1 MPMEFYVILVGVG
14 VVALAWLLLRFG
26 KIIARWAL
34 ILGVLA
40 AVIALGLAALEHA
53 RATRTAVKAATV
65 AGAGAAGMSVL
76 AVILAVLLACAVGVA
91 GYFWLRVRRLERRAD
106 WVPGPNVQWT
116 RTNTPPPSPSGGSET
131 WLPILMGQMMA
142 LQQMLVGL
150 FAGSKS
156 SQQRRPRQREAW
168 NVSQPTPHYDLLSHF
183 PFTGD
188 RQEEAGSPW
197 GDWDD
202 APWESDEIL
211 EGELWD
217 E

>member
-34 ILGVLA
+34 IFGVLV
-40 AVIALGLAALEHA
+40 AVIAFGLAALEHA

-65 AGAGAAGMSVL
+65 AGAGAAGMSAL
-76 AVILAVLLACAVGVA
+76 AVVLAVLLACAVGVA

-150 FAGSKS
+150 FAADGIKRH
-156 SQQRRPRQREAW
+156 QRSRQYW
-168 NVSQPTPHYDLLSHF
+168 NASQPTPHYDLTSPF

-188 RQEEAGSPW
+188 GQEEAGSPW

>member
-1 MPMEFYVILVGVG
+1 MPIEFYVILVGVG

-26 KIIARWAL
+26 KIIARWTL

-76 AVILAVLLACAVGVA
+76 AVILAILLACAVGVA
-91 GYFWLRVRRLERRAD
+91 GYFWLRVRRLERRTD
-106 WVPGPNVQWT
+106 WTPGPNAQWA
-116 RTNTPPPSPSGGSET
+116 RTNAPPSSPLGGSEA
-131 WLPILMGQMMA
+131 WLPFLMGQVMA

-150 FAGSKS
+150 FAAGGINR
-156 SQQRRPRQREAW
+156 QRQPRQTW
-168 NVSQPTPHYDLLSHF
+168 SVSQPTPHYDLPPPF
-183 PFTGD
+183 PFAID
-188 RQEEAGSPW
+188 HQDEWE
-197 GDWDD
+197 DWDE
-202 APWESDEIL
+202 ASWESDEIL

>member
-1 MPMEFYVILVGVG
+1 MPIEFYVILGGVG

-26 KIIARWAL
+26 KIMARWAL

-53 RATRTAVKAATV
+53 RATRAAVKAATV
-65 AGAGAAGMSVL
+65 AGAGAAGMSAL

-106 WVPGPNVQWT
+106 WASGPNVQWA
-116 RTNTPPPSPSGGSET
+116 RTNVPPSSPPGGSET

-150 FAGSKS
+150 FAAGGIHR
-156 SQQRRPRQREAW
+156 QRQPRQREAW
-168 NVSQPTPHYDLLSHF
+168 SASQPTPHYDLPPPF
-183 PFTGD
+183 PFDTD
-188 RQEEAGSPW
+188 HQDEW

-202 APWESDEIL
+202 APWESSEIL